1 MVNFDRI
8 VPITK
13 TDYLTMIGTILAL
26 AGTSYSVLA
35 ADTVEGAF
43 TVTGTGAAGNKLAN
57 QPVQS
62 LDFATGV
69 TGGAVYFVA
78 AHNFSGI
85 TVAGAAATI
94 DDAGLDLEDIRKDGV
109 TLYSATLA
117 SGEVTIAAVS
127 PVIE

>member
-13 TDYLTMIGTILAL
+13 TDYLTMIGTILNL
-26 AGTSYSVLA
+26 TSTEFDILA

-43 TVTGTGAAGNKLAN
+43 TVSTSGVSLCN

-62 LDFATGV
+62 LNFNIPAGFTGS
-69 TGGAVYFVA
+69 ALFVA
-78 AHNFSGI
+78 AHNFAGI
-85 TVAGAAATI
+85 TVAGEAATI
-94 DDAGLDLEDIRKDGV
+94 DDAGLGLEDIRKDGV
-109 TLYSATLA
+109 TLYSATLGD
-117 SGEVTIAAVS
+117 GEVTIAAVS